1 MDEKRF
7 VVVLALPMDI
17 DDTWIMVKNKSRGW
31 EFPGG
36 QLEKGELPEEA
47 ALRELYEET
56 GILGTA
62 KSVEEDL
69 ILGGYVVLVRV
80 EREVSPDPWIS
91 SDDSIEE
98 VGGVFKFLSPLHGV
112 ERKYS
117 QLSIMIGGLQEVLSP
132 EFHGF
137 SSLSLTS
144 IWFVNCLACVKY
156 QSKIVPL
163 CTRDVD

>member
-1 MDEKRF
+1 MDEKTF

-17 DDTWIMVKNKSRGW
+17 DDAWIMVKNKSRGW

-36 QLEKGELPEEA
+36 KLETGELPEEA

-62 KSVEEDL
+62 KAVEGDL

-98 VGGVFKFLSPLHGV
+98 VGWC
-112 ERKYS
+112 
-117 QLSIMIGGLQEVLSP
+117 LQIP
-132 EFHGF
+132 ESSAWVREEIQSVIDHDWRAS
-137 SSLSLTS
+137 SSLES
-144 IWFVNCLACVKY
+144 
-156 QSKIVPL
+156 
-163 CTRDVD
+163 

>member
-1 MDEKRF
+1 M
-7 VVVLALPMDI
+7 VLALPMDT
-17 DDTWIMVKNKSRGW
+17 DDSWIMVKNRSRGW

-36 QLEKGELPEEA
+36 HLEAGELPEEA

-62 KSVEEDL
+62 KAVEADL

-98 VGGVFKFLSPLHGV
+98 VGWC
-112 ERKYS
+112 
-117 QLSIMIGGLQEVLSP
+117 LQIPESSAWGREEVQSVID
-132 EFHGF
+132 HDWRAS
-137 SSLSLTS
+137 SSLES
-144 IWFVNCLACVKY
+144 
-156 QSKIVPL
+156 
-163 CTRDVD
+163 